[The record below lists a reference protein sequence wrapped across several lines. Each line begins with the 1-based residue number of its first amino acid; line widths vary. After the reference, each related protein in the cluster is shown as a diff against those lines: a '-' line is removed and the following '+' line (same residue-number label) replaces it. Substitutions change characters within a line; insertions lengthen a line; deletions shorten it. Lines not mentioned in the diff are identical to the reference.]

1 MKTSTVNLSSVTTY
15 RFGGLCKNFII
26 IDNIDNFS
34 QIPEEINSSNT
45 FVLGKGSNIAFADS
59 EYNGYVLQTDLK
71 FINLLNDEN
80 TLEVGSSVYLPVLS
94 RYLKEQ
100 QLGGGEFLLGI
111 PGSIGGAVKMNAG
124 AYGYEIGNNVV
135 ELNCYDLDQKQIIKL
150 DSKAINYS
158 YRKSNNLKNKV
169 ILSAILKF
177 EKENPEKI
185 SKKMS
190 EFNKKRKKSQ
200 PPGIY
205 NAGSVFKNS
214 IDYFAGELI
223 EKTGLKGYSI
233 DKVSVSAKHA
243 NFFIAKKGAK
253 ASSLFELV
261 QHVKE
266 KVNDKYGVML
276 EEEIQF
282 IGDFN

>member
-15 RFGGLCKNFII
+15 RFGGLCKNFIV
-26 IDNIDNFS
+26 IDNIDSFS
-34 QIPEEINSSNT
+34 QIPAEINSSNT

-59 EYNGYVLQTDLK
+59 EYNGFVLQTDLK

-124 AYGYEIGNNVV
+124 AYGYEIGTNVV
-135 ELNCYDLDQKQIIKL
+135 QLNCYDLDQKQIINL
-150 DSKAINYS
+150 DSKSINYS

-177 EKENPEKI
+177 EKGNPEKI
-185 SKKMS
+185 SNKMS

-214 IDYFAGELI
+214 KDYFAGELI
-223 EKTGLKGYSI
+223 ENAGLKGYSI
-233 DKVSVSAKHA
+233 DKVSVSTKHA